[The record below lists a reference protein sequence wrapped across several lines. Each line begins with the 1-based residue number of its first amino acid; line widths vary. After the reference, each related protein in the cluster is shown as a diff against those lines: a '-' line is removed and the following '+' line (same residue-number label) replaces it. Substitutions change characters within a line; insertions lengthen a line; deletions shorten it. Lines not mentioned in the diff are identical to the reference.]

1 MEIEEFRQFVNQV
14 YDDIYNRDD
23 FGYFDIKADISKNE
37 FGYTIIETFVS
48 WKEPEKNKNIKVII
62 ENAQNINELKVA
74 FKTYIL
80 GNWKAYL
87 SEEDFDRIESSWI

>member
-23 FGYFDIKADISKNE
+23 FSYFDIKADISKNE

-62 ENAQNINELKVA
+62 ENAQNIDELKIA
-74 FKTYIL
+74 FKAHIL
-80 GNWKAYL
+80 NNWKAYL
-87 SEEDFDRIESSWI
+87 SEEDFDRIKSSWI